1 MENPQQGLLI
11 DWLTHQEPAGG
22 EAWWQAVREQG
33 APLSRRLI
41 SGDYEV
47 LFLWRDP
54 QGSERTSSIRTV
66 YMDVNSV
73 TDHHSLDPATMERW
87 AGTDIWFWTARVP
100 AHWRG
105 AYQFIPC
112 TRQQMPDW
120 DLASGDR
127 ERLRNWWISLQPQ
140 AVGDPLNPL
149 RAQMS
154 QWGVRQSALHM
165 PEAPPQPG
173 WLAFD
178 QGVDVWPAQVQ
189 QCDWRSERLGNQR
202 QIWLYT
208 TAGQASRAMT
218 DVSLVLLLDGRF
230 WAQNMPI
237 FSALESETRCGRLP
251 PALYVLIDEIDG
263 ATRGQELPCNP
274 EFWHAVMAELFPLI
288 ATYHPVTANPARTIV
303 AGQSYG
309 GLAALYAGLHWPE
322 RFGAVLSQSGSF
334 WWPDFNLVRQLP
346 DPIHGRLPGAGG
358 WLTDYARRHPMSLPL
373 KVWLEAGTREG
384 EMISLSETMCEA
396 LLHGIHDVSFRSF
409 EGGHDRLCWRGGLI
423 DGLSW
428 LLSP

>member
-1 MENPQQGLLI
+1 MNNPQQGLLI
-11 DWLTHQEPAGG
+11 DWLMLQAPAGS

-33 APLSRRLI
+33 APLTRQLI

-54 QGSERTSSIRTV
+54 QGEERTSSFSTV
-66 YMDVNSV
+66 YMDVNSI
-73 TDHHSLDPATMERW
+73 TDHHSPHPATMQRW

-100 AHWRG
+100 ADWRG

-112 TRQQMPDW
+112 SREQLPDW
-120 DLASGDR
+120 DLVSGGR
-127 ERLRNWWISLQPQ
+127 ERQRSWWISLQPH
-140 AVGDPLNPL
+140 AVADPLNPL
-149 RAQMS
+149 PAQMS

-165 PEAPPQPG
+165 PQAPAQPG
-173 WLAFD
+173 WQAFD
-178 QGVDVWPAQVQ
+178 LGLDVQSGAVQ
-189 QCDWRSERLGNQR
+189 LLAWSSQRLGNQR
-202 QIWLYT
+202 TLWVYNSAG
-208 TAGQASRAMT
+208 TAERGAQNLP
-218 DVSLVLLLDGRF
+218 LVLLLDGRF
-230 WAQNMPI
+230 WAENMPI
-237 FSALESETRCGRLP
+237 FPALECETRSGRLP

-263 ATRGQELPCNP
+263 TTRGQELPCNP
-274 EFWHAVMAELFPLI
+274 EFWLAVMEELLPLI

-334 WWPDFNLVRQLP
+334 WWPDFDLVHQVQ
-346 DPIHGRLPGAGG
+346 DTIHGRLPGAGG
-358 WLTDYARRHPMSLPL
+358 WLTEYARRHPLSVSLR
-373 KVWLEAGTREG
+373 VWLEAGTREG

-396 LLHGIHDVSFRSF
+396 LLQGIHEVSFRSF

-423 DGLSW
+423 EGLSW
-428 LLSP
+428 LLRP